1 MTILPLQGTQ
11 GLLLGISE
19 LLPPGSEE
27 LFHGLG
33 NSSHQALGSRA
44 LGEVIA
50 ILWVTSSLS
59 LVTVVGN
66 ILVLL
71 SIQFNQRLRTVTNY
85 FLLSLALADLIIGLF
100 SMNLYT
106 TYIILGHWALG
117 SLTCDLWLAV
127 DYVVSN
133 ASVMNL
139 LVICFDRYFAI
150 THPLTYR
157 TKRTPR
163 RAAIM
168 VGIAWCISIMVWVPT
183 ILCWQYTVGQQTVR
197 AGSCKVQFL
206 LEPIT
211 TFGTAAIAFYLP
223 VVIITILYA
232 RIYRETTR
240 RTQALAALQ
249 ETGGSV
255 TKRQGTGRRLLEPKH
270 TPSDSQTWP
279 KSKSIMVRESSGS
292 IVKEKKAARTLSAIL
307 LAFIVTWSPY
317 NIMVLVSTFCT
328 DCIPAGLWQLG
339 YWLCYVNSTVNPLCY
354 ALCSSE
360 FRITFKR
367 LLLCHWD
374 KRKWA
379 RQARS

>member
-1 MTILPLQGTQ
+1 MTIRPLQGAQ
-11 GLLLGISE
+11 GLLLGTSE
-19 LLPPGSEE
+19 LMPALGTELLVAGSEE
-27 LFHGLG
+27 LFRSPG
-33 NSSHQALGSRA
+33 NSSHEALGGRA
-44 LGEVIA
+44 MGEVIA

-59 LVTVVGN
+59 LATVVGN

-85 FLLSLALADLIIGLF
+85 FLLSLALADLMIGLF
-100 SMNLYT
+100 SMNFYT
-106 TYIILGHWALG
+106 SYIILGHWALG
-117 SLTCDLWLAV
+117 SLTCDLWLTL

-150 THPLTYR
+150 TRPLTYR

-168 VGIAWCISIMVWVPT
+168 VGVAWCISITVWAPT
-183 ILCWQYTVGQQTVR
+183 ILCWQYIVGQRTVI
-197 AGSCKVQFL
+197 AGSCQVQFL
-206 LEPIT
+206 SEPII
-211 TFGTAAIAFYLP
+211 TFGTATVAFYLP
-223 VVIITILYA
+223 VVIMTVLYA
-232 RIYRETTR
+232 RIYRETMQ
-240 RTQALAALQ
+240 RTQVLAALQ
-249 ETGGSV
+249 EAGGSV
-255 TKRQGTGRRLLEPKH
+255 AKRQGTGRRLLEPEH
-270 TPSDSQTWP
+270 TPSAKSDGQSQP
-279 KSKSIMVRESSGS
+279 KAKSIMVQERIGS
-292 IVKEKKAARTLSAIL
+292 IVKEKKVARTLSAIL

-328 DCIPAGLWQLG
+328 DCIPSGLWQLG

-367 LLLCHWD
+367 LLL
-374 KRKWA
+374 
-379 RQARS
+379 